1 MDVISCFN
9 PCSIVPLNGPHL
21 LDGNQFWVRKKK
33 CPSSSSSII
42 VSPLKHQPHANPFR
56 SRWRLLLRE
65 VRCMFCPQR
74 VSPQI
79 IRSKPEKCSHQR
91 DWTFWKKKVCS
102 LSPYP
107 HFWSWI
113 KDGRLKKKCQGCI
126 ISADTLMETSW
137 NAFVTQRTY
146 PFSLNVSILLPE
158 NPSCWTT
165 FVLTLNLCYQGFPA
179 PGWLNVSDQCSE
191 WSSLAASDRLELLAS
206 SGLSWAAARFAY
218 ISEQIRESR
227 CFARFCS
234 ACKQRRVLTAQ
245 CKGDAVY
252 LLHILAPL
260 S

>member
-1 MDVISCFN
+1 MGINFEFGKKNVLPPHPRSLYRRWNISHMLTRSVADDDYYSVRFAACFA
-9 PCSIVPLNGPHL
+9 
-21 LDGNQFWVRKKK
+21 
-33 CPSSSSSII
+33 
-42 VSPLKHQPHANPFR
+42 LKEFHP
-56 SRWRLLLRE
+56 RLLG
-65 VRCMFCPQR
+65 VT
-74 VSPQI
+74 
-79 IRSKPEKCSHQR
+79 SKPEKCSHQR

-137 NAFVTQRTY
+137 NAFVTQRTH

-206 SGLSWAAARFAY
+206 TGLSWAAARFAY